1 MNQFVETILL
11 GAGATALVDVWGLV
25 RRPLLGTPPPDYA
38 MVGRWIG
45 HMPRGKFRHA
55 AIARAAPVRGERAAG
70 WAFHYMTGIAFAALP
85 VLATGGDWLREPT
98 LAAAMLTGTGTVAAP
113 FLLMQPAMGAGF
125 LASRAPQPGQA
136 RLQSLV
142 THAIFGVGLF
152 LTGLLVDAARP

>member
-1 MNQFVETILL
+1 MNQLVGTVLL
-11 GAGATALVDVWGLV
+11 GAGATALVDLWGLV
-25 RRPLLGTPPPDYA
+25 RRALFGTPPPDYA

-70 WAFHYMTGIAFAALP
+70 WAFHYITGIAFAAML
-85 VLATGGDWLREPT
+85 VLATGGDWLRQPT
-98 LAAAMLTGTGTVAAP
+98 LAAALVTGMGTVAAP

-125 LASRAPQPGQA
+125 LASRAAQPGRA

-152 LTGLLVDAARP
+152 VTGLLLAAARP